1 MHRAFG
7 LRSFR
12 ETLVRGFV
20 AKLGS
25 VVLAGLLG
33 TSLVASAQQTK
44 QAPRVAYVW
53 LYRIGPSA
61 PFVEAF
67 ADRLKELGWADG
79 KTIHVS
85 YRDADGDPEKLA
97 AIMRELVDS
106 NVDLIVAA
114 CTPEAK
120 AAKKATTTI
129 PVVVAATGDPVK
141 SGLVASWARPGGNIT
156 GISASWLDLS
166 AKRMEVLN
174 EVAPKIKRASVLW
187 NPIRGDNAFEVEV
200 MQDAA
205 RKMGIEL
212 QSHQVRDRDEI
223 EVTLAAIAKDGTQ
236 AITQTGDPVMFTYSR
251 HLIDFADRM
260 RIPAIYDNR
269 FFVDAGGLMSYG
281 PNLPTLHRRAADYVD
296 KILKGAKPA
305 DLPFEQPSKFELVI
319 NMKAAKALGLSV
331 PQSLLV
337 RADEVI
343 R

>member
-1 MHRAFG
+1 MRQTA
-7 LRSFR
+7 
-12 ETLVRGFV
+12 V
-20 AKLGS
+20 KLACAA
-25 VVLAGLLG
+25 LAAML
-33 TSLVASAQQTK
+33 ASPLPAPAQGAK

-67 ADRLKELGWADG
+67 AARLKELGWVDG
-79 KTIHVS
+79 KTIQVS
-85 YRDADGDPEKLA
+85 YRDANGDPEKLA
-97 AIMRELVDS
+97 AIMRELVDAK
-106 NVDLIVAA
+106 VDLIVAA

-120 AAKKATTTI
+120 AAKNATATI

-166 AKRMEVLN
+166 AKRIEVLK
-174 EVAPKIKRASVLW
+174 EAAPTVSRATVLW
-187 NPIRGDNAFEVEV
+187 NPIRGDNAVEVEV
-200 MQDAA
+200 MQGAA
-205 RKMGIEL
+205 QKLGMQL
-212 QSHQVRDRDEI
+212 QSQQVRDKDEI
-223 EVTLAAIAKDGTQ
+223 EVALHAMSQDGTQ
-236 AITQTGDPVMFTYSR
+236 ALTETGDPVMFTYAH
-251 HLIDFADRM
+251 HLLDFADKVRV
-260 RIPAIYDNR
+260 PAIYDNR

-305 DLPFEQPSKFELVI
+305 DLPFEQPSKFELII
-319 NMKAAKALGLSV
+319 NMKAAKAIGLKM

>member
-1 MHRAFG
+1 
-7 LRSFR
+7 LR
-12 ETLVRGFV
+12 ELV
-20 AKLGS
+20 
-25 VVLAGLLG
+25 
-33 TSLVASAQQTK
+33 TSLALGMMFALSLAAGAHEAK
-44 QAPRVAYVW
+44 PPPRVAYVW

-67 ADRLKELGWADG
+67 AARMKELGWVDG
-79 KTIHVS
+79 KTIRVS

-97 AIMRELVDS
+97 AIMRELVES
-106 NVDLIVAA
+106 KVDLMVAA

-120 AAKKATTTI
+120 AAKLATTTI

-174 EVAPKIKRASVLW
+174 AVVPKVRRATVLW
-187 NPIRGDNAFEVEV
+187 NPVRGDNAIEVDV

-205 RKMGIEL
+205 RKLGIQL
-212 QSHQVRDRDEI
+212 QSQQVRDRDEI
-223 EVTLAAIAKDGTQ
+223 EVALNAMAKEGTQ
-236 AITQTGDPVMFTYSR
+236 ALTQSGDPVMFTYAR
-251 HLIDFADRM
+251 HLLDFAAER

-281 PNLPTLHRRAADYVD
+281 PNLPTLHRRAAHYVD
-296 KILKGAKPA
+296 KILKGAKPG
-305 DLPFEQPSKFELVI
+305 DLPFEQPSRFELIV
-319 NMKAAKALGLSV
+319 NMKAANAIGLAI
-331 PQSLLV
+331 PQPVLL